1 VHLKSKRL
9 FFSMSSNTNAESI
22 FQLSRFSTCEISD
35 ALIKQGIRSGGH
47 IPDIEMY
54 SPHSIHDSTHEA
66 AERLVKICGPAFTVK
81 MVEASDKTSPSPEQ
95 HFVDATPE
103 GHVMVITCP
112 SHLKSAIWG
121 GLMSA
126 GAKAHGVVGVI
137 LDGRCRDISEHRSLS
152 FPVFARGHSTLG
164 QGTFSRPSELNV
176 PLRIEPR
183 GGGGEGGGNKFAG
196 TEVNPG
202 DMVVGDLDGVVCVPK
217 ELVDVVVERCAK
229 GREVDERC
237 MEDITAGKPIK
248 ETFKKWRG

>member
-1 VHLKSKRL
+1 
-9 FFSMSSNTNAESI
+9 M
-22 FQLSRFSTCEISD
+22 
-35 ALIKQGIRSGGH
+35 
-47 IPDIEMY
+47 EMY
-54 SPHSIHDSTHEA
+54 SPYSIHSSEA
-66 AERLVKICGPAFTVK
+66 EGVKICGPAFTVK
-81 MVEASDKTSPSPEQ
+81 MVEASDQSSPIPKH
-95 HFVDATPE
+95 HFVDAAPE
-103 GHVMVITCP
+103 GHVIVITSP

-126 GAKAHGVVGVI
+126 GAKTHGVLGVI

-183 GGGGEGGGNKFAG
+183 GVEAGEEGERFAS

-202 DMVVGDLDGVVCVPK
+202 DVILADLDGVVCVPR
-217 ELVDVVVERCAK
+217 ELVEVVLARCLK

-237 MEDITAGKPIK
+237 MEDIKAGKLIK